1 MQALTEKPGPCPL
14 QRSKLWSV
22 RYLQEQIASTL
33 GTSGTP
39 SATFVSVTICSLLL
53 VNAVF
58 YAALMHVIYAIVL
71 NNIGYGTGMTPARVR
86 RYLFK
91 GTAQAL

>member
-1 MQALTEKPGPCPL
+1 MDVCE
-14 QRSKLWSV
+14 
-22 RYLQEQIASTL
+22 QEQIASVL
-33 GTSGTP
+33 GTSGAP
-39 SATFVSVTICSLLL
+39 SPAAVSVTICSLLL
-53 VNAVF
+53 VNALF

-71 NNIGYGTGMTPARVR
+71 NNMGYGTGTTPAFVR